1 MNALPFSKL
10 TNHELLNTL
19 EDVEKNLHEKMKN
32 PFFKNFLRS
41 QSLLTDILDIPFKYY
56 NTEDVT
62 KNFENITGDLIMHEN
77 IRSLDKHFGKLL
89 ALMST
94 INYPTI
100 TCLSEIGQKNL
111 ENRKAQLSHLGYDMF
126 YVAPDKVRGGVA
138 IICKKGTEV
147 EPRPDLEI
155 PKPKN
160 VRDLDIENLWYEVD
174 LPNIGKTIIAV
185 IYKHPNST
193 VEGLKYFRKKL
204 ETNFRK
210 INKKGQKC
218 AILGDINID
227 SIKIMSDDNTKQFFE
242 ACLLNN
248 FIPVTTLPS
257 RFQNNTCTAIDHIII
272 NQHFIKGTQFRAA
285 GHIFS
290 DISDH
295 LPNFIF
301 TYKTKTTPTKKER
314 RKVRILGDKNINKFR
329 NHLSEAD
336 WSQFYK
342 TTDPNEALD
351 KFYQIYNKSFNLS
364 FPLRTLSRNC
374 AKDKDWITKDLKKRI
389 NKRNKLFQEKTLNP
403 TPQNINLYKTIRNE
417 VATELDKAEKQY
429 YSEKF
434 NNGKNSLKALWDIA
448 GTIINPNKLKKH
460 TIIKSINYKGKITTD
475 KNEIAESMNDF
486 FSNVG
491 EKLANKIKSQTDYQR
506 YLKNPISN
514 SMTIQEA
521 DEEEIIK
528 TILSLQSKKSAGAD
542 GIRPML
548 IKKCCQQLYK
558 QILHLM
564 NLSLKTNT
572 VPDKLKIAKVIP
584 VHKKEDKSDP
594 SNYRPISLL
603 SMLHKILEKLMC
615 KRLTEFLNDN
625 KIIYKYQ
632 FGFRAKHSTTQAV
645 TEIVDNLLKEIDSGK
660 ITAGIYLDLSKAFDT
675 VDHSILLTKLK
686 HYGVRGEALKW
697 FVSYLTNRQQFTVAN
712 GVCSNK
718 QNVLYG
724 VPQGSVLGPLLFL
737 IYVNDISS
745 ALPKHKLR
753 LFADDSNIFVSD
765 INPRSLKNQMIEVL
779 KNMDEWF
786 KANKLTINMSKTKYS
801 IFVKPRSDIP
811 NILNSVTVNGT
822 KISRVSDSKYLG
834 LILDDKLN
842 WSKHIDEL
850 NEKLSKTV
858 QAYKIVTSFI
868 NTRAKYMLYYAY
880 FYSRIQYG
888 CEIYSTAQNQ
898 KLKAIQVKQNRA
910 LKVLFRKDFY
920 TPTKNLHKELNIPL
934 VKDIGKMNCLKLV
947 HKIMNNQ
954 APEAFQNYFTQNKSI
969 PGRRSGTRQDNDL
982 ATNEY
987 KTSIAKKTFRY
998 RGANFWNQIS
1008 KTGIQSIKETS
1019 IFGKLIKQNIISNY

>member
-1 MNALPFSKL
+1 MYSLPFSKL

-19 EDVEKNLHEKMKN
+19 EDVEKNLREKMKN

-94 INYPTI
+94 INYPAI

-111 ENRKAQLSHLGYDMF
+111 DNRKAQLSHLGYDMF

-138 IICKKGTEV
+138 IICKKGAEM

-155 PKPKN
+155 PKPKD
-160 VRDLDIENLWYEVD
+160 VRDLDIENLWYEVE

-193 VEGLKYFRKKL
+193 VKGLKYFREKL
-204 ETNFRK
+204 EANFRK
-210 INKKGQKC
+210 INRNRQRC

-227 SIKIMSDDNTKQFFE
+227 SIKVMSDDNTKQFFE
-242 ACLLNN
+242 TCLLNN

-272 NQHFIKGTQFRAA
+272 NQHFIKETNFRAA

-301 TYKTKTTPTKKER
+301 ANKSKITPAKKER
-314 RKVRILGDKNINKFR
+314 RKVRIFGDKNINKFR
-329 NHLSEAD
+329 NLLSEAD
-336 WSQFYK
+336 WGQFYD

-364 FPLRTLSRNC
+364 FPLRTLSRKC

-389 NKRNKLFQEKTLNP
+389 NERNKLFQEKILNP
-403 TPQNINLYKTIRNE
+403 TPQNIELYKTFRNQ
-417 VATELDKAEKQY
+417 VAADLDKAEKQY

-434 NNGKNSLKALWDIA
+434 SSGKNSLKALWDIA

-460 TIIKSINYKGKITTD
+460 TIIKSINYKGKVTTD
-475 KNEIAESMNDF
+475 KNEIAESMNNF
-486 FSNVG
+486 FSTIG
-491 EKLANKIKSQTDYQR
+491 ENLANNIKSQTNFRR
-506 YLKNPISN
+506 YLKNPIAN
-514 SMTIQEA
+514 SMNLQEA
-521 DEEEIIK
+521 DDEEIIK
-528 TILSLQSKKSAGAD
+528 TILSLKSKKSAGAD
-542 GIRPML
+542 GIRPTL

-584 VHKKEDKSDP
+584 VHKKDDKSDP
-594 SNYRPISLL
+594 GNYRPISLL

-615 KRLTEFLNDN
+615 KRLTDFLNDN
-625 KIIYKYQ
+625 NILYKYQ

-645 TEIVDNLLKEIDSGK
+645 TEIVDNLLQEVDNDK

-675 VDHSILLTKLK
+675 VDHSIVLTKLK
-686 HYGVRGEALKW
+686 HYGIRGEALKW
-697 FVSYLTNRQQFTVAN
+697 FQSYLTNRQQFTVAN
-712 GVCSNK
+712 GICSTK
-718 QNVLYG
+718 QKVLYG

-737 IYVNDISS
+737 LYVNDI
-745 ALPKHKLR
+745 AAAVPRHKLR

-765 INPRSLKNQMIEVL
+765 INPRSLKNQMVNVL

-786 KANKLTINMSKTKYS
+786 RANKLTINMSKTKYS
-801 IFVKPRSDIP
+801 IFVKPRREIP
-811 NILNSVTVNGT
+811 SLLNSITVNGT

-834 LILDDKLN
+834 LVLDDKLS

-850 NEKLSKTV
+850 NEKLTKTV
-858 QAYKIVTSFI
+858 QAYKIVTNYL
-868 NTRAKYMLYYAY
+868 NTPAKYMVYYAY

-888 CEIYSTAQNQ
+888 CEIYSTAQN
-898 KLKAIQVKQNRA
+898 KKIKSIQVKQNRA

-920 TPTKNLHKELNIPL
+920 TPTKELHQDLNIPL

-947 HKIMNNQ
+947 HKIIHGQ
-954 APEAFQNYFTQNKSI
+954 APEAFQDYFKQNKDI

-982 ATNEY
+982 ATSQF
-987 KTSIAKKTFRY
+987 KTNLAKKSFKY
-998 RGANFWNQIS
+998 RGANYWNQVS
-1008 KTGIQSIKETS
+1008 KLGVQNIKETS
-1019 IFGKLIKQNIISNY
+1019 IFGKLIKQNIISEY